1 MLGVMGAEDPEAV
14 DSRLDKKGTSHVR
27 VVSQQAVVLSKGVF
41 RAREDELAGENSK
54 FLDRLGLDR
63 APFELPGNTLIDVG
77 VERVSAISIH
87 RDPADLAFPVQPLED
102 LGGAGLEQACKVS
115 RKRTGIEQEQRRRIG
130 SRLDHVSHDPGP
142 GPFLLRRFA
151 CSRPVSDFESLSRP
165 YVTPPLLRTVKRARV

>member
-41 RAREDELAGENSK
+41 RAREDEPAGENSK

-63 APFELPGNTLIDVG
+63 APFELPGNTLDVG

-102 LGGAGLEQACKVS
+102 LGGAGLEQAFKVS
-115 RKRTGIEQEQRRRIG
+115 RERTGIEQEQRRRIG
-130 SRLDHVSHDPGP
+130 SRLDHVPHDPGP
-142 GPFLLRRFA
+142 GPFFALKVRLLEARQRL
-151 CSRPVSDFESLSRP
+151 RTRLLPLR
-165 YVTPPLLRTVKRARV
+165 YPPALRTVKRAR